1 MEFYFREGRG
11 ADTVV
16 NVTTIDFRF
25 RDAVLVENFVFDETY
40 EKVSVTRSHF
50 SAHGY
55 TVGLFVQTITECKHF
70 VPIAKTAVK
79 FSVKQNVKFLR
90 RVQLK
95 AF

>member
-50 SAHGY
+50 RDR
-55 TVGLFVQTITECKHF
+55 K
-70 VPIAKTAVK
+70 
-79 FSVKQNVKFLR
+79 SVV
-90 RVQLK
+90 
-95 AF
+95 